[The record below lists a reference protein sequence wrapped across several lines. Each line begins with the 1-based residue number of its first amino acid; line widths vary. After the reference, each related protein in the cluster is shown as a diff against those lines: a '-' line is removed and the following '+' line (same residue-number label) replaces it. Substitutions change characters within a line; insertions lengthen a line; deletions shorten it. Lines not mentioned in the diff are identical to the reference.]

1 VNQNLQRQTLEEG
14 KYYEIIARVI
24 DKDTVKMDLAIPMNQ
39 DLGKCRS
46 ILLLLKLMDVIDM
59 KVVND
64 AIELTFDPRFT
75 KLFAGE

>member
-1 VNQNLQRQTLEEG
+1 VNRNLQRQTLEEG
-14 KYYEIIARVI
+14 KFYEIIARVI

-46 ILLLLKLMDVIDM
+46 IPLLLKLMDVIDM

>member
-1 VNQNLQRQTLEEG
+1 VTRNLQRQTLEEG

-46 ILLLLKLMDVIDM
+46 IPLLLKLMDVLDM